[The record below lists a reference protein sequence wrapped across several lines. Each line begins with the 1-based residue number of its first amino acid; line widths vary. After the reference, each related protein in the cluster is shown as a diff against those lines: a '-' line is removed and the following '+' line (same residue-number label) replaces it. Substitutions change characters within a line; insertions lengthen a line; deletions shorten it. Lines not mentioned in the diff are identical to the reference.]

1 MNLKGAAVAA
11 LTVIVV
17 MAVVY
22 RVEPVRKIVVG
33 A

>member
-1 MNLKGAAVAA
+1 MTIRHIAVMFV
-11 LTVIVV
+11 TVIVV

-22 RVEPVRKIVVG
+22 RVTFLRTIVVG